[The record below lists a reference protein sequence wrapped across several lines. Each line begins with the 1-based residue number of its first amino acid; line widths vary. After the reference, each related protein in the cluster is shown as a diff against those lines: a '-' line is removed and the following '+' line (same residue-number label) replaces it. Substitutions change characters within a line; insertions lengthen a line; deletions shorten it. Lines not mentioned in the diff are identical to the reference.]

1 MTQRHVVKLVC
12 ALVAAVLAAGCGIPE
27 EQYNAK
33 VMEAE
38 RLKKDLAAAAQAQ
51 RNLED
56 QLAQVRQENQTLA
69 GRLSELGDDVTKLLG
84 EKSALSTDLEQTRD
98 REARLK
104 REQEAQRARMAKYRQ
119 VIEKFKSLVSS
130 GKLKIRI
137 QRGQMVVEMASN
149 ILFDVGKADLSDEG
163 KLALGELAKILMTI
177 PDRNFQVA
185 GHTDN
190 VPIESHKFPSN
201 WELST
206 ARAVT
211 VVKFLQ
217 QGGVDAVHLS
227 AAGYAE
233 FLPAQSND
241 TEEGRSANRRI
252 EITLMPNL
260 DELPDLSGLEG
271 DIDGHSAE

>member
-1 MTQRHVVKLVC
+1 MRHRNEVRLC
-12 ALVAAVLAAGCGIPE
+12 CGLVAAVLAAGCGIPE

-33 VMEAE
+33 VMESE
-38 RLKKDLAAAAQAQ
+38 KLKRDLAAAAQAQ
-51 RNLED
+51 KALEG
-56 QLAQVRQENQTLA
+56 QLAAVRQENQTLA
-69 GRLSELGDDVTKLLG
+69 GRLSELGDDVAKLLG

-98 REARLK
+98 RESRLR

-119 VIEKFKSLVSS
+119 VIEKFKALVDS

-149 ILFDVGKADLSDEG
+149 ILFDVGKAELSDEG
-163 KLALGELAKILMTI
+163 KAALTELATILMTI

-190 VPIESHKFPSN
+190 VPIDSRKFPSN
-201 WELST
+201 WELSS

-217 QGGVDAVHLS
+217 QGGVDPVHLS

-233 FLPAQSND
+233 YLPALPND
-241 TEEGRSANRRI
+241 SESGRSANRRI

-271 DIDGHSAE
+271 DIDTRAAE

>member
-1 MTQRHVVKLVC
+1 MSQRHAIRVLCGFVAS
-12 ALVAAVLAAGCGIPE
+12 ALVVGCGIPE

-33 VMEAE
+33 VMEAD
-38 RLKKDLAAAAQAQ
+38 RLKKELAQAALQ
-51 RNLED
+51 QQALEA
-56 QLAQVRQENQTLA
+56 QLDTVRQENRTLA
-69 GRLSELGDDVTKLLG
+69 GRLSELGDDVAKLLG

-149 ILFDVGKADLSDEG
+149 ILFDVGKADLSEEG
-163 KLALGELAKILMTI
+163 KIALGELSKVLMTI
-177 PDRNFQVA
+177 TDRNFQVA

-190 VPIESHKFPSN
+190 VPIESKRFPSN

-233 FLPAQSND
+233 FMPAKSND
-241 TEEGRSANRRI
+241 SEDGRSANRRI

-271 DIDGHSAE
+271 EVSE

>member
-1 MTQRHVVKLVC
+1 MRQRYGIQLFC
-12 ALVAAVLAAGCGIPE
+12 GLVAAVLAVGCGIPE

-38 RLKKDLAAAAQAQ
+38 RLKKDLAAGAQAQ
-51 RNLED
+51 KVLED
-56 QLAQVRQENQTLA
+56 QLDQVRQENRTLA
-69 GRLSELGDDVTKLLG
+69 GRLTELGDDVAKLLG

-149 ILFDVGKADLSDEG
+149 ILFDVGKADLSEEG
-163 KLALGELAKILMTI
+163 KIALGELAKILMTI

-190 VPIESHKFPSN
+190 VPIESKKFPSN

-217 QGGVDAVHLS
+217 EGGVDAAHLS

-233 FLPAQSND
+233 FLPAKPND
-241 TEEGRSANRRI
+241 SEEGRSANRRI

-271 DIDGHSAE
+271 DLDGNSAE

>member
-1 MTQRHVVKLVC
+1 MTLRHEIRLFPV
-12 ALVAAVLAAGCGIPE
+12 LVAAVLAVGCGIPE

-38 RLKKDLAAAAQAQ
+38 RLKKDLAAAALQQ
-51 RNLED
+51 KNLEG
-56 QLAQVRQENQTLA
+56 QLETVRQENQTLA
-69 GRLSELGDDVTKLLG
+69 GRLSELGDDVAKLLG
-84 EKSALSTDLEQTRD
+84 EKSELSTDLQQTRD

-119 VIEKFKSLVSS
+119 VIEKFKSLVDS

-163 KLALGELAKILMTI
+163 KAALSELATILMTI

-190 VPIESHKFPSN
+190 VPIDSKKFPSN
-201 WELST
+201 WELSS

-217 QGGVDAVHLS
+217 QAGVDPVHLS

-233 FLPAQSND
+233 YLPAQPND
-241 TEEGRSANRRI
+241 TEVGKSANRRI

-271 DIDGHSAE
+271 DIDGRSAE

>member
-1 MTQRHVVKLVC
+1 MMHRIEVRLFC
-12 ALVAAVLAAGCGIPE
+12 GLVAAVLAVGCGIPE

-33 VMEAE
+33 VMEAA
-38 RLKKDLAAAAQAQ
+38 RLKTELAARAQAQ
-51 RNLED
+51 KALED
-56 QLAQVRQENQTLA
+56 QLEVVRSENRTLA
-69 GRLSELGDDVTKLLG
+69 GRLSELGDDVAKLLG

-104 REQEAQRARMAKYRQ
+104 REKEAQRARMAKYRQ
-119 VIEKFKSLVSS
+119 VIEKFKSLVDS

-163 KLALGELAKILMTI
+163 KVALGELAKILMTI

-190 VPIESHKFPSN
+190 VPIESKKFPSN

-217 QGGVDAVHLS
+217 EGGVKPVNLS

-233 FLPAQSND
+233 FLPAKSND
-241 TEEGRSANRRI
+241 TEDGRSANRRI

-271 DIDGHSAE
+271 DIAE

>member
-1 MTQRHVVKLVC
+1 MRQRHVFQLFC
-12 ALVAAVLAAGCGIPE
+12 GLVAAVLAAGCGIPE

-33 VMEAE
+33 VMEAD
-38 RLKKDLAAAAQAQ
+38 RLKKDLAAAADAQ
-51 RNLED
+51 KILEA
-56 QLAQVRQENQTLA
+56 QLDQVRGENRTLA
-69 GRLSELGDDVTKLLG
+69 GRLSELGDDVAKLLG

-98 REARLK
+98 REARLR

-119 VIEKFKSLVSS
+119 VIEKFRSLVSS

-137 QRGQMVVEMASN
+137 VHGRMVIELASN
-149 ILFDVGKADLSDEG
+149 ILFTSGKADLSEEG
-163 KLALGELAKILMTI
+163 MAALTELAQILMTI

-190 VPIESHKFPSN
+190 VPIDSKKFPSN

-211 VVKFLQ
+211 DVKFLQ
-217 QGGVDAVHLS
+217 EAGVDAVHLS

-233 FLPAQSND
+233 YMPAQPND
-241 TEEGRSANRRI
+241 TEAGRSANRRI

-260 DELPDLSGLEG
+260 DELPDMSELEG
-271 DIDGHSAE
+271 EVDGHTSE

>member
-1 MTQRHVVKLVC
+1 MRQRHEIHLLC
-12 ALVAAVLAAGCGIPE
+12 ALVAVLAAGCGIPE

-38 RLKKDLAAAAQAQ
+38 KLKKELAAAAEAQ
-51 RNLED
+51 KAIEG

-69 GRLSELGDDVTKLLG
+69 GRLAELGDDVAKLLG
-84 EKSALSTDLEQTRD
+84 EKSQLATDLEQTRD

-119 VIEKFKSLVSS
+119 VIEKFKALVSS

-163 KLALGELAKILMTI
+163 EAALTELAKVLMTI

-190 VPIESHKFPSN
+190 VPIESKKFPSN

-211 VVKFLQ
+211 VVKYLQ
-217 QGGVDAVHLS
+217 EAGVDPVHLS
-227 AAGYAE
+227 ASGYAE
-233 FLPAQSND
+233 YLPAQPND
-241 TEEGRSANRRI
+241 TETGRSANRRI

-271 DIDGHSAE
+271 DIDGRSAE